1 MSGIT
6 ITELAERCGVA
17 VSTVSRA
24 MNDRSGISARTRER
38 ILQVARET
46 GYVPN
51 TAAKNLK
58 ISSTGT
64 VAVVF
69 QGWTSEL
76 LNHVLDTV
84 RDQLTEAGLDLYSV
98 HVSDHDAN
106 TATIVRLVT
115 ERRLAGLV
123 FLGRFGDKTLPDDPA
138 LRDYLAGVGIPV
150 VFCTTRGLTDDAD
163 AYPSISVDD
172 RAGAAELTRHLLSLG
187 HRRIAFGPATAGFPL
202 ESNHVWALRYRGYR
216 DALSHAGIVPE
227 DGWLIPSTDPDDIY
241 TMANGYHSVSEWLV
255 DGAAPRGVT
264 AIVTSCDAAG
274 LGAMRAARDAGL
286 RVPDDISVTGFDG
299 LDFAR
304 YSTPSLTTVVQPTA
318 EIARETS
325 RYLVRAITENAR
337 DFVPPS
343 IRGSLLVGE
352 STATIPAPPGAD
364 GEDAELPRVLR

>member
-1 MSGIT
+1 MSSIT

-51 TAAKNLK
+51 AAAKNLK
-58 ISSTGT
+58 ISSTRT

-76 LNHVLDTV
+76 SNHVLDAI
-84 RDQLTEAGLDLYSV
+84 RGHLTAADLDVHPV
-98 HVSDHDAN
+98 HVSDQDAN

-123 FLGRFGDKTLPDDPA
+123 FLGRFGDKTLPDDPSLA
-138 LRDYLAGVGIPV
+138 RYLAGVGIPV
-150 VFCTTRGLTDDAD
+150 AFCTAKGLPGDVDGG
-163 AYPSISVDD
+163 PSVSVDD
-172 RAGAAELTRHLLSLG
+172 REGAAELTRHLLRLG

-202 ESNHVWALRYRGYR
+202 ESDHAWALRYQGYR
-216 DALSHAGIVPE
+216 DALAEAGIAPE
-227 DGWLIPSTDPDDIY
+227 GGWLVPSADPDDIY
-241 TMANGYHSVSEWLV
+241 TMGNGYDSVSAWLT
-255 DGAAPRGVT
+255 DGRAPDGVT
-264 AIVTSCDAAG
+264 AIVTPCDAAG
-274 LGAMRAARDAGL
+274 LGAMRAARDHGVA
-286 RVPDDISVTGFDG
+286 VPGDLSVTGFDG

-304 YSTPSLTTVVQPTA
+304 YCVPSLTTVVQPTE

-325 RYLVRAITENAR
+325 RFLVRAVTEGTRA
-337 DFVPPS
+337 FSPLS
-343 IRGSLLVGE
+343 IRGELLVGE
-352 STATIPAPPGAD
+352 STGAVR
-364 GEDAELPRVLR
+364 A